1 MNTKHRLIL
10 GLSLL
15 TLPLTAFTW
24 RGDKVAFTPAEGAT
38 VSKELSLEATF
49 FLDDIVVSF
58 DGQEVPADQMAA
70 DEGLL
75 IDATI
80 GVTDEYAKVSGAKVL
95 TLLRTFDELALEAG
109 PESKAEDVEP
119 FAELEDATVEFVW
132 DAESGEYVA
141 RYPEDEE
148 GNEDLLEGLDA
159 DMDLLALLPDGEV
172 SIDDTWDVSGE
183 GLEAVFLPGGI
194 PGMESPDDPRGEE
207 IGEIFKEE
215 LQSQLEG
222 AFGEFAVHCKYVG
235 SRDEDGALVGEISFE
250 YDGKAS
256 IDLSEAIQRVIDLMG
271 EQMGGVEADVVATV
285 DLEFEGK
292 GTLLW
297 NLAEGHVHGF
307 DMKADITVLID
318 IEADGSAAGQSHSIV
333 TSAEV
338 SGEATWSM
346 TTGGE

>member
-10 GLSLL
+10 GLTLL

-49 FLDDIVVSF
+49 YLDDLVASL
-58 DGQEVPADQMAA
+58 DGQEMPTDQAG

-75 IDATI
+75 VDATI
-80 GVTDEYAKVSGAKVL
+80 GVTDEYVKVDGSKVL
-95 TLLRTFDELALEAG
+95 TLRRTFDELSLEGGQEGKTEA
-109 PESKAEDVEP
+109 AEQ
-119 FAELEDATVEFVW
+119 FSELEDATVEFQW

-148 GNEDLLEGLDA
+148 GNEDLLENLYA

-172 SIDDTWDVSGE
+172 SIDDTWEVSGD
-183 GLEAVFLPGGI
+183 GLKAVFLPGGV
-194 PGMESPDDPRGEE
+194 PGMESPDDPQGEE

-215 LQSQLEG
+215 LTTQLED
-222 AFGEFAVHCKYVG
+222 AFGEFVIRCKYVG
-235 SRDEDGALVGEISFE
+235 SRDEGEVLVGEISFE
-250 YDGKAS
+250 YEGKAS
-256 IDLSEAIQRVIDLMG
+256 IDLSEAIQRVIDLLG

-297 NLAEGHVHGF
+297 NLAKGHVHAF
-307 DMKADITVLID
+307 DMKGDITVLAD
-318 IEADGSAAGQSHSIV
+318 LEADGSAAGQSHSIV
-333 TSAEV
+333 VSAEL